1 MEDPIEIEKDYCL
14 QIELNEKQGIN
25 YNESLKQ
32 ILRHDPDVIMI
43 GEIRDETT
51 AQLALTC
58 ALTGHLVLTTLHAS
72 HCINT
77 LKRLVNLNIQL
88 LDLEDVLIGVMT
100 QKMNINKK
108 QKLLLKVNFW
118 ISKVYKIILKTK
130 KSIITI
136 LKKLIK
142 HWLKKVF

>member
-1 MEDPIEIEKDYCL
+1 MGRRDQENQQHSMLYLMKSIKNYQKNIITLEDPIEIEKDYCL

-77 LKRLVNLNIQL
+77 LKRLVNLNIP
-88 LDLEDVLIGVMT
+88 VIRFRRC
-100 QKMNINKK
+100 IN
-108 QKLLLKVNFW
+108 W
-118 ISKVYKIILKTK
+118 GDDTK
-130 KSIITI
+130 NE
-136 LKKLIK
+136 
-142 HWLKKVF
+142 HQ

>member
-58 ALTGHLVLTTLHAS
+58 ALTGHLVLTTSQQHTR
-72 HCINT
+72 I
-77 LKRLVNLNIQL
+77 
-88 LDLEDVLIGVMT
+88 
-100 QKMNINKK
+100 
-108 QKLLLKVNFW
+108 
-118 ISKVYKIILKTK
+118 
-130 KSIITI
+130 
-136 LKKLIK
+136 
-142 HWLKKVF
+142 